1 MWLWIAAVKVFAS
14 VIADTYAGSCECHTM
29 GGQYGQRQRAAS
41 VRTERVSANQQA
53 VLVREVNERVGP
65 SEAELA
71 LRG

>member
-1 MWLWIAAVKVFAS
+1 
-14 VIADTYAGSCECHTM
+14 M
-29 GGQYGQRQRAAS
+29 GGQYGQRRRAAS